1 MEGSDKKE
9 IKLRIGMVVNK
20 RLKSFAKPVKLTDI
34 KSNTNLK
41 GITLIKQPR
50 LSVMPIKEDYWQM
63 IIYILMI
70 LQFSF

>member
-9 IKLRIGMVVNK
+9 IKLRVGMVVN
-20 RLKSFAKPVKLTDI
+20 RLLKSFSKPVKLTDI

-50 LSVMPIKEDYWQM
+50 LSVMSIKEDYWQT
-63 IIYILMI
+63 ILDMNDTSI
-70 LQFSF
+70 